1 MARSGPPKQMLS
13 TKQAACHM
21 GVGEGC
27 ESKTG
32 RCMATAVGVVNCLG
46 PLSLVGL
53 PPWQEAVIATHTQF
67 SAVFSQVT
75 ANSDPTT
82 NLVKTTTRLLQQ
94 QQHRGGLEGSQVRPG
109 GVATQLSSARFA
121 ICVYASFVVALFAY
135 RFGVFRL
142 AEHAAVRPGFD
153 LVRFRFG
160 FGWVR
165 FGLVCFFATAT
176 ATATATACLAACRK
190 YLHPTDTLG
199 FILFAAQTI
208 A

>member
-1 MARSGPPKQMLS
+1 MARSRNSHTHTILCRLLSGNCKQRSNDEFGQNDYTL
-13 TKQAACHM
+13 A
-21 GVGEGC
+21 
-27 ESKTG
+27 
-32 RCMATAVGVVNCLG
+32 ATAAAA
-46 PLSLVGL
+46 S
-53 PPWQEAVIATHTQF
+53 
-67 SAVFSQVT
+67 
-75 ANSDPTT
+75 
-82 NLVKTTTRLLQQ
+82 
-94 QQHRGGLEGSQVRPG
+94 GGLEGSQVRPG

>member
-1 MARSGPPKQMLS
+1 MARSRNSHTHTILCRLLSGNCKQRSNDEFGQNDYTL
-13 TKQAACHM
+13 A
-21 GVGEGC
+21 
-27 ESKTG
+27 
-32 RCMATAVGVVNCLG
+32 ATAAAA
-46 PLSLVGL
+46 S
-53 PPWQEAVIATHTQF
+53 
-67 SAVFSQVT
+67 
-75 ANSDPTT
+75 
-82 NLVKTTTRLLQQ
+82 
-94 QQHRGGLEGSQVRPG
+94 G
-109 GVATQLSSARFA
+109 GVRRLPGSPGRRGNSTQLSSARFA

>member
-13 TKQAACHM
+13 TKQAAATWAWARGLGIRRSYGQLACHSY
-21 GVGEGC
+21 E
-27 ESKTG
+27 TG
-32 RCMATAVGVVNCLG
+32 SPRLN
-46 PLSLVGL
+46 PLSLDGL
-53 PPWQEAVIATHTQF
+53 RPWQEAVIATQF

-75 ANSDPTT
+75 ATAIQRRIWS
-82 NLVKTTTRLLQQ
+82 KRLHAC
-94 QQHRGGLEGSQVRPG
+94 HRIGGRQVRPG

-142 AEHAAVRPGFD
+142 AEHAVVRPGFD

-165 FGLVCFFATAT
+165 LGLVRFFATAS
-176 ATATATACLAACRK
+176 ATAACLAVAESICIQRIHLASF
-190 YLHPTDTLG
+190 YLQHKQLHNCC
-199 FILFAAQTI
+199 AANGI
-208 A
+208 